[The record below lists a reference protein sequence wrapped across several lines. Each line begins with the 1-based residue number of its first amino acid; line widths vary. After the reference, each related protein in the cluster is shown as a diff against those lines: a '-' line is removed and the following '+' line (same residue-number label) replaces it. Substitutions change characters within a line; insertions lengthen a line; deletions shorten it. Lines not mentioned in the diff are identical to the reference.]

1 MRSFINKYFVLKME
15 KSRKKIFINI
25 KKAFLISV
33 LLIAPVIIISCGG
46 NDENNN
52 NVVNSGT
59 PVTITHPFRTNL
71 SDYIELNGNTVFL
84 TKEIV
89 RATFQGFISK
99 VYKNI
104 GDSVKPG
111 DDLFQIRTMESAA
124 ADSLNIS
131 FGNKQFK
138 GIVKLK
144 AQTEGVLT
152 ELNYHLGDFVS
163 NGELLA
169 IISNPSSLRIK
180 LNVPYE
186 DVLKVKTGRDCEVNL
201 PDGINMPGTIEKNVP
216 AVNPVTQT
224 QIYFI
229 KLKRYSNIPDS
240 LNVIVKIP
248 YKSFINTT
256 VLPKSSLVTN
266 STEDAFWIMKLIN
279 DTTAIRVNIKKGIE
293 NDSIAQILNPKL
305 DTSDRVI
312 LTGAYGLPDTA
323 KVEIVK

>member
-1 MRSFINKYFVLKME
+1 MK
-15 KSRKKIFINI
+15 KSNKKILINI
-25 KKAFLISV
+25 KETFLFSL
-33 LLIAPVIIISCGG
+33 LLIIPIMFISCGG
-46 NDENNN
+46 NEENNTN
-52 NVVNSGT
+52 DVSSGT
-59 PVTITHPFRTNL
+59 PVTITHPFKTNL
-71 SDYIELNGNTVFL
+71 SDYIELNGNTAFL

-104 GDSVKPG
+104 GDSIKPG
-111 DDLFQIRTMESAA
+111 EDLFQIKTMESAA
-124 ADSLNIS
+124 TDSLNIS

-138 GIVKLK
+138 GTVILK
-144 AQTEGVLT
+144 AQSNGVLT
-152 ELNYHLGDFVS
+152 ELNYHQGDFVS

-186 DVLKVKTGRDCEVNL
+186 DVLKVKIGTNCEVNL
-201 PDGINMPGTIEKNVP
+201 PDGIAVPGTIEKNVP

-229 KLKRYSNIPDS
+229 KLKQSQNIPDS

-248 YKSFINTT
+248 NKSFINTT

-266 STEDAFWIMKLIN
+266 VTEDIFWIMKLVN

-293 NDSIAQILNPKL
+293 NDSMAQILSPRLN
-305 DTSDRVI
+305 TSDRII

>member
-1 MRSFINKYFVLKME
+1 MKKRLNKRLIIKIINKL
-15 KSRKKIFINI
+15 
-25 KKAFLISV
+25 FLFSA
-33 LLIAPVIIISCGG
+33 LLIIPFIIVSCSGK
-46 NDENNN
+46 DENTTDK
-52 NVVNSGT
+52 VSGGGT
-59 PVTITHPFRTNL
+59 PVTITHPFKTNL

-89 RATFQGFISK
+89 RATFQGFIEK

-104 GDSVKPG
+104 GDSVKEG
-111 DDLFQIRTMESAA
+111 ENLFQIKTMESAA

-138 GIVKLK
+138 GTVKLK

-152 ELNYHLGDFVS
+152 ELNYHQGDFVS
-163 NGELLA
+163 DGELLA

-201 PDGINMPGTIEKNVP
+201 PDGITMPGTIGKSVP

-229 KLKRYSNIPDS
+229 KLKRYRNIPDS

-248 YKSFINTT
+248 YKSFSNTT
-256 VLPKSSLVTN
+256 VLPKSSLITNVTQD
-266 STEDAFWIMKLIN
+266 SFWIMKLIN

-293 NDSIAQILNPKL
+293 NDSVAQILSPKF
-305 DTSDRVI
+305 DTNDRII

>member
-1 MRSFINKYFVLKME
+1 ME

-25 KKAFLISV
+25 GKAFLFSL
-33 LLIAPVIIISCGG
+33 LLIAPMIVISCGST
-46 NDENNN
+46 DENSTNEI
-52 NVVNSGT
+52 NSGT

-71 SDYIELNGNTVFL
+71 SDYIVLNGNTVFL

-124 ADSLNIS
+124 TDSLNIS

-138 GIVKLK
+138 GIIKLK

-152 ELNYHLGDFVS
+152 ELNYHQGDFVS

-186 DVLKVKTGRDCEVNL
+186 DVLKVKIGRNCEVNL
-201 PDGINMPGTIEKNVP
+201 PDGITMPGTIEKNIP

-229 KLKRYSNIPDS
+229 KLKRYNNVPDS

-248 YKSFINTT
+248 YKSIINAT

-266 STEDAFWIMKLIN
+266 VTEDTFWIMKLVN

-293 NDSIAQILNPKL
+293 NDSIAQILSPKL
-305 DTSDRVI
+305 DTSDRII
-312 LTGAYGLPDTA
+312 LTGSYGLPDTA

>member
-1 MRSFINKYFVLKME
+1 MKNWLNKHLIE
-15 KSRKKIFINI
+15 KILNRL
-25 KKAFLISV
+25 FLFSA
-33 LLIAPVIIISCGG
+33 LIIISLIIVSCGSK
-46 NDENNN
+46 DENATDE
-52 NVVNSGT
+52 VSSGT
-59 PVTITHPFRTNL
+59 PVTITHPFKTNL

-111 DDLFQIRTMESAA
+111 DDLFHIRTMESAA
-124 ADSLNIS
+124 TDSLNIS

-152 ELNYHLGDFVS
+152 ELNYHQGDFVS

-186 DVLKVKTGRDCEVNL
+186 DVLKVKIGRDCEVNL
-201 PDGINMPGTIEKNVP
+201 PNGITMPGTIEKNVP

-229 KLKRYSNIPDS
+229 KLKRYNNIPDS
-240 LNVIVKIP
+240 LNVMVKIP

-266 STEDAFWIMKLIN
+266 VTEDAFWIMKLIN

-293 NDSIAQILNPKL
+293 NDSIAQILSPKL
-305 DTSDRVI
+305 NTSDRII
-312 LTGAYGLPDTA
+312 LTGAYGR
-323 KVEIVK
+323 KS

>member
-1 MRSFINKYFVLKME
+1 MKKRLNKKLNKNILN
-15 KSRKKIFINI
+15 KIISKIF
-25 KKAFLISV
+25 LYSL

-46 NDENNN
+46 TDENNTN
-52 NVVNSGT
+52 DINSGT

-89 RATFQGFISK
+89 RATFEGFISK

-111 DDLFQIRTMESAA
+111 NDLFQIRTMESAA

-138 GIVKLK
+138 GIIKLK
-144 AQTEGVLT
+144 AQTQGVLT
-152 ELNYHLGDFVS
+152 ELNYHQGDFVS

-201 PDGINMPGTIEKNVP
+201 PDGITMPGTIEKNVP
-216 AVNPVTQT
+216 TVNPVTQT

-229 KLKRYSNIPDS
+229 KLKRYGNIPDS

-266 STEDAFWIMKLIN
+266 VTEDNFWIMKLIN

-305 DTSDRVI
+305 DTSDRVV

>member
-1 MRSFINKYFVLKME
+1 MK
-15 KSRKKIFINI
+15 KSNKKILINI
-25 KKAFLISV
+25 KKTFLFSS
-33 LLIAPVIIISCGG
+33 LLIIPIIFISCGG
-46 NDENNN
+46 NEGSNTND
-52 NVVNSGT
+52 VSSGT
-59 PVTITHPFRTNL
+59 PVTITHPFKTNL

-111 DDLFQIRTMESAA
+111 EDLFQIKTMESAA
-124 ADSLNIS
+124 TDSLNIS

-138 GIVKLK
+138 GTVLLK
-144 AQTEGVLT
+144 AQSNGILT
-152 ELNYHLGDFVS
+152 ELNYHQGDFVS

-169 IISNPSSLRIK
+169 IIANPSSLRIK

-186 DVLKVKTGRDCEVNL
+186 DVLKVKIGSGCKVNL
-201 PDGINMPGTIEKNVP
+201 PNGINIPGTIEKNVP
-216 AVNPVTQT
+216 AVNPITQT
-224 QIYFI
+224 QTYFI
-229 KLKRYSNIPDS
+229 KLRQPQNIPDS

-248 YKSFINTT
+248 FKSFSNTT
-256 VLPKSSLVTN
+256 VLPKSALVTN
-266 STEDAFWIMKLIN
+266 VTEDNFWIMKVVN

-293 NDSIAQILNPKL
+293 SDSLVQILTPKL
-305 DTSDRVI
+305 DTSATII